1 MSTKGSC
8 AKADT
13 NPLGKDPSN
22 VHVDTMGLYL
32 FGDQCTQLVP
42 LGKVYD
48 TSSTIHNVPYTD
60 DVIRVSIVKVYHG
73 DAQLPFPT
81 L

>member
-42 LGKVYD
+42 LECM
-48 TSSTIHNVPYTD
+48 TLRPPYTTFPYGN
-60 DVIRVSIVKVYHG
+60 DVVRVSVVKVYHG
-73 DAQLPFPT
+73 DA
-81 L
+81 